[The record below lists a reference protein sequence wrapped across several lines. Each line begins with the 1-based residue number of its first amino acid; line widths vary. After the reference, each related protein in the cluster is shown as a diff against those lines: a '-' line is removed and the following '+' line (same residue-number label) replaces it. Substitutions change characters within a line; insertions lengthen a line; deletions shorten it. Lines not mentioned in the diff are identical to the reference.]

1 MSSHAMTG
9 ATDMPLPDLGRPLRV
24 GIVAPVK
31 EEARYLIE
39 WIAYHRALGV
49 SSFVLGD
56 NGGDD
61 HTSALLALLDAAGVA
76 RRLDWRGEVAFQDR
90 FDLDAIPRLRGV
102 ADVCAVIDVDEF
114 LRPLGAHDD
123 IPTAVTEIF
132 ASPESSAAGL
142 SWTTFGSNGRHD
154 PGEGLVIERFTRRAA
169 DDHHRNRTVKSLI
182 RPERIAGYVNP
193 HVFTLTDGIYV
204 NDRPE
209 PLRWDGAPATAEVA
223 SWHRLRVDHFVVKS
237 REEFAAKVRRGRAA
251 VPKGRDDR
259 DEAFF
264 VSRDR
269 NDVSDPMPAAFVERT
284 KREIARLCDGL
295 RTLVPA
301 DSPLRAL
308 LAG

>member
-1 MSSHAMTG
+1 MSG
-9 ATDMPLPDLGRPLRV
+9 ANGIPSPGRGRRLRV

-61 HTSALLALLDAAGVA
+61 HTSALLMLLDAAAVI
-76 RRLDWRGEVAFQDR
+76 RRLDWRGQVAFQDR
-90 FDLDAIPRLRGV
+90 FDLDAIPRLCGA

-114 LRPLGAHDD
+114 LRPLGAHND

-132 ASPESSAAGL
+132 VSPETSAAAL
-142 SWTTFGSNGRHD
+142 NWATFGSNGRLD

-169 DDHHRNRTVKSLI
+169 DDHRRNRAVKSLI

-193 HVFTLTDGIYV
+193 HVFTLTGGIYV

-237 REEFAAKVRRGRAA
+237 RKEFAAKVRRGRASL
-251 VPKGRDDR
+251 PKGQDDR

-264 VSRDR
+264 VSRDL

-284 KREIARLCDGL
+284 KREIARLCDEL
-295 RTLVPA
+295 RALVAA

-308 LAG
+308 LG

>member
-1 MSSHAMTG
+1 MTG
-9 ATDMPLPDLGRPLRV
+9 ATHVPSPGRGRRLHV

-49 SSFVLGD
+49 SSFMLGD

-61 HTSALLALLDAAGVA
+61 HTSALLALLDAAGVV

-102 ADVCAVIDVDEF
+102 SDVCAVIDVDEF

-123 IPTAVTEIF
+123 IAGAVTEIF
-132 ASPESSAAGL
+132 ASPEASAAGL
-142 SWTTFGSNGRHD
+142 SWTTFGSNGRLE

-169 DDHHRNRTVKSLI
+169 DDHRRNRAVKSLI

-193 HVFTLTDGIYV
+193 HAFTLTHGIYV

-209 PLRWDGAPATAEVA
+209 PLRWVGAPAMTEVA

-237 REEFAAKVRRGRAA
+237 REEFRMKARRGR
-251 VPKGRDDR
+251 VDLPKGKGER

-264 VSRDR
+264 VSRDL

-284 KREIARLCDGL
+284 KREIARLCEEL
-295 RTLVPA
+295 RALAPV

-308 LAG
+308 LG